1 MFQTTNQLRSWFQGA
16 PTEANRNRML
26 LRVHEKLGELV
37 KCHQHRLQTHESHVT
52 STALDPKDQRF
63 SGSFTPEI
71 YGHIWEIYGKYM
83 GLSENRVYHGI
94 PPNGLFLVGAA
105 ENDDNQRRMGPETT
119 PHDDPPRF

>member
-52 STALDPKDQRF
+52 STALGPKDQRF

-71 YGHIWEIYGKYM
+71 SGNIWEIYM
-83 GLSENRVYHGI
+83 GLSENRVY
-94 PPNGLFLVGAA
+94 LQMVFFLVGAA

-119 PHDDPPRF
+119 PHDGPPRF